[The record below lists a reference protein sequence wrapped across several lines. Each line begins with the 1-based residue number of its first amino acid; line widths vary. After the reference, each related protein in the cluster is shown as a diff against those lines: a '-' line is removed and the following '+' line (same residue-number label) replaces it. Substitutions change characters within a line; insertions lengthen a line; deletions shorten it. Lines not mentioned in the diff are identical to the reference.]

1 MAWYVSVIFLCS
13 CLCVLRY
20 SPFLLRFSHE
30 LQALVDGR
38 ILMVTNMRETLILT
52 PDMDKES
59 TDGRTAMST
68 VETLIVSVFK
78 CTVIHLCVEN

>member
-1 MAWYVSVIFLCS
+1 MVRFCDILVLLPVCFAILIIFTS
-13 CLCVLRY
+13 
-20 SPFLLRFSHE
+20 FSHE
-30 LQALVDGR
+30 FQALVDGR
-38 ILMVTNMRETLILT
+38 IRMVTNMRETLILT